1 MMPGD
6 ITGGSELLETSAGSF
21 QRGAVFS
28 PARSH
33 AAVLVS
39 NAPLL
44 QPHYQPSLAFTP
56 PAQEMKGRACG
67 SGAAR
72 IISRWW

>member
-6 ITGGSELLETSAGSF
+6 ITEGSELLETSAGSF
-21 QRGAVFS
+21 LGGTVLP

-39 NAPLL
+39 SAPLL

-56 PAQEMKGRACG
+56 TAQEMKGRACG

-72 IISRWW
+72 IICGRW